1 MRRILQSASVFILS
15 LVILTGC
22 SKKEFNERY
31 DRPETLADPIYQQ
44 LQQRGNFTSLLVCIE
59 KAGYKDILS
68 KAGFWTMFAPN
79 DAAFAAYFKEK
90 GISSAADIDAAT
102 AQKIVKYALVFNAF
116 KTDRL
121 PDFQSSAG
129 WMPNTAF
136 KRRTAYYDGP
146 QPINYNGKDILY
158 LNSNRN
164 NRGSTTYF
172 SVTDNNNKYVPYLLD
187 RFLAP
192 KNLTSADYNYFYNQ
206 NPYIGFNVADAQVV
220 NSNIIA
226 ENGVIHEINRVILPL
241 PNIDQYLAAT
251 PQYSKFKSLFDSY
264 MVSYLISEAATAKNL
279 ENTGKQQDIYIK
291 TYDAGLA
298 YSPNNENYLK
308 LDDNDGQME
317 GYSMFAPTN
326 DALDAYIKNVLL
338 EYYPSLDAL
347 PKDILF
353 DFLNAHMFLTTVWPS
368 KFATTTNGQGQGALF
383 NSATDVVDKK
393 LLSNGVF
400 YGTNK
405 VQNANVFSTVFGRAY
420 LNPNYS
426 LMTRALTASLK
437 TNIINTSFKY
447 TLFLT
452 SDATIRALGFTYDLD
467 ANTWRYTPPGGG
479 TALSGSSALDK
490 LNRIINTQVVRSDEQ
505 SLGGNGILETYGG
518 EYIRYSN
525 NTVYSAGTRD
535 AGVTLNVTGT
545 RKAENGTVYFIDGLL
560 SEPSL
565 SVGKHLEAL
574 AAPAGSNYKKFVDYV
589 KNSTIYNTSNGEI
602 LGITAG
608 SFYTVLAPT
617 NAAIDAA
624 VAQGYLPASITPTD
638 QPGKDKV
645 ANFIRYHIIQK
656 ATIVPDGKK
665 DGGYLT
671 LLQRSNGDPTSVT
684 VTNVGVNNM
693 QVKDMLGGSASVV
706 PASSNNLSN
715 RTVIHLLNT
724 FLKFNAN

>member
-1 MRRILQSASVFILS
+1 MRRILQSASLLLFGL
-15 LVILTGC
+15 LLLTGC

-31 DRPETLADPIYQQ
+31 ERPDNLADPIYQQ
-44 LQQRGNFTSLLVCIE
+44 LEQKGNFKSLLTCID

-79 DAAFAAYFKEK
+79 DAAFALYFKDK
-90 GISSAADIDAAT
+90 GISSASDIDAAT

-121 PDFQSSAG
+121 PDYQSLTG
-129 WMPNTAF
+129 WIPNMAF
-136 KRRTAYYDGP
+136 KRRTAYYDGA
-146 QPINYNGKDILY
+146 QVTNYNGADITFV
-158 LNSNRN
+158 NSNRN
-164 NRGSTTYF
+164 NRGGNTYF
-172 SVTDNNNKYVPYLLD
+172 VAADNNNKYIPYILD
-187 RFLAP
+187 RFLTP
-192 KNLTSADYNYFYNQ
+192 KNLTPADYNYFYNQ
-206 NPYIGFNVADAQVV
+206 NPYTGFNVADAQVLA
-220 NSNIIA
+220 SNIIA
-226 ENGVIHEINRVILPL
+226 ENGIIHEVNRVLLPL
-241 PNIDQYLAAT
+241 PSIDQYLT
-251 PQYSKFKSLFDSY
+251 TNTQYSVFKSLFDKY
-264 MVSYLISEAATAKNL
+264 MVSYILSAEATAKNL
-279 ENTGKQQDIYIK
+279 ENTGVQKDIYVK
-291 TYDAGLA
+291 LYDAGLA

-326 DALDAYIKNVLL
+326 TALNTYINNVLL

-347 PKDILF
+347 PKEIMY

-383 NSATDVVDKK
+383 NPASDVVDKK

-400 YGTNK
+400 YGTSK

-426 LMTRALTASLK
+426 LMTRALTAALK

-452 SDATIRALGFTYDLD
+452 NDVTIRALGFNYDLD

-490 LNRIINTQVVRSDEQ
+490 LNRIINTQVIRADVP
-505 SLGGNGILETYGG
+505 SLAGSGILETYDG
-518 EYIRYSN
+518 EYIRYNN
-525 NTVYSAGTRD
+525 NTVYSAGNRD
-535 AGVTLNVTGT
+535 ANVALNVTDS
-545 RKAENGTVYFIDGLL
+545 RKTENGTVYYIDGLL

-574 AAPAGSNYKKFVDYV
+574 ANQANSPYKKFVDYV
-589 KNSTIYNTSNGEI
+589 KASTIYNTSNGEI

-617 NAAIDAA
+617 NTAIDAA
-624 VAQGYLPASITPTD
+624 IAQNYLPATTAPTD
-638 QPGKDKV
+638 QIGKDKV

-656 ATIVPDGKK
+656 ATVVPDGKK

-671 LLQRSNGDPTSVT
+671 LLQTSNGGATSVT
-684 VTNVGVNNM
+684 VTNVGLNNM
-693 QVKDMLGGSASVV
+693 QVKDMLGSSANVV

-715 RTVIHLLNT
+715 RTVIHLLDS